1 VQLLLIDDLPLFWA
15 DCPGDTQGA
24 VQAAIAPRTSGLT
37 RSLMPYADLLR
48 WWSGVTAAT
57 TAGTAVLVGTRPRL
71 LHQLRPLTAPAV
83 HNEMVVRRHAPDGRT
98 ADATTSPSHP
108 LVPTG
113 DGSVTVIDD
122 VAMSGRTLG
131 SVLALLGPEA
141 PPGGLTV
148 RIAVATREALRF
160 NAGHRHRPRF
170 QVDRLLD
177 FEPIAEGTAIF
188 LNDLLFGTLRG
199 GPFLDQEE
207 LLMPYFP
214 DGVAAWRGLA
224 DYVRGRA
231 RVRWPEGVTR

>member
-1 VQLLLIDDLPLFWA
+1 MQLLLIDDLPLFWA
-15 DCPGDTQGA
+15 DCPGDTQEA

-57 TAGTAVLVGTRPRL
+57 AGTAVLVGTRPRL

-83 HNEMVVRRHAPDGRT
+83 RNEIVVRRHAPDGRT
-98 ADATTSPSHP
+98 ADATTSSSRP

-122 VAMSGRTLG
+122 VAMSGRTIA
-131 SVLALLGPEA
+131 SVLALLGPA
-141 PPGGLTV
+141 PPGGLIV
-148 RIAVATREALRF
+148 RIAVATGEALRF

-177 FEPIAEGTAIF
+177 FEPIAEGTVIF

-199 GPFLDQEE
+199 RPFLDQVE

-224 DYVRGRA
+224 DHVRGRA
-231 RVRWPEGVTR
+231 GVRWPEGATR

>member
-1 VQLLLIDDLPLFWA
+1 MQLLLIDDLPLFWA

-37 RSLMPYADLLR
+37 RSLMPYADLLH
-48 WWSGVTAAT
+48 WWSGVAAA

-71 LHQLRPLTAPAV
+71 LHQLLPLTAPV
-83 HNEMVVRRHAPDGRT
+83 VRNEMVVRRHAHDGRT
-98 ADATTSPSHP
+98 ADATTLSSRP

-122 VAMSGRTLG
+122 VAMSGRTVG

-148 RIAVATREALRF
+148 RVAVATWKALRF
-160 NAGHRHRPRF
+160 NSGHRHRPRF

-177 FEPIAEGTAIF
+177 FEPIAEGTVIF

-207 LLMPYFP
+207 LLMPFFP
-214 DGVAAWRGLA
+214 EGTAVWRGLA
-224 DYVRGRA
+224 DHVRSRA
-231 RVRWPEGVTR
+231 GARWPEGATR